1 MATLVTSA
9 WTSHSPGTAR
19 LSFADGDTLKRFTIA
34 DASVTAAGNTP
45 IPVIRRDDIADV
57 DDPGWIFTANIVTVT
72 DGSFDVLVS
81 ALPGDGLPAVN
92 EFPNETVT
100 LVYYLHLL

>member
-1 MATLVTSA
+1 MATPVTSA
-9 WTSHSPGTAR
+9 WTQHTPGTAR
-19 LSFADGDTLKRFTIA
+19 LSFTDGDTLKRFTIT
-34 DASVTAAGNTP
+34 DASVRAVGNTP

-57 DDPGWIFTANIVTVT
+57 NDNGWIFTANIVTVT

-81 ALPGDGLPAVN
+81 ALSGDGVAGVN

>member
-1 MATLVTSA
+1 MPAPVTSA
-9 WTSHSPGTAR
+9 WTSHTPGTAR

-34 DASVTAAGNTP
+34 DASVRALGNTP
-45 IPVIRRDDIADV
+45 IAVIRRDDIADV
-57 DDPGWIFTANIVTVT
+57 DDPGWIFIPNIVTVA

-81 ALPGDGLPAVN
+81 VLAGDAFAAAN
-92 EFPNETVT
+92 EFPAETIT